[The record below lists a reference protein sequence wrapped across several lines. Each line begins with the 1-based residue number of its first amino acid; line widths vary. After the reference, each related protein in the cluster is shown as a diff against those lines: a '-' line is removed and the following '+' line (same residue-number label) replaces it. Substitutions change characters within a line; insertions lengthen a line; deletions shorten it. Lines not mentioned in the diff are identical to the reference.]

1 LNGIKAI
8 SSIGVFFGHSFGVR
22 VFFPYRDG
30 SVIKA
35 AVVESNVS
43 RPFHSCMM
51 LMETFFIISGV
62 LVSRSLA
69 RSENFS
75 FWRLFV
81 QRYMRLTLP
90 SLVLICCSAFGY
102 TLLKLSPWP
111 YAYIDHT
118 VIDDC
123 KNYWWTTAL
132 NIQTLVNPKNM
143 VRIESFALRF

>member
-8 SSIGVFFGHSFGVR
+8 CTIGIFFFHSLAIR
-22 VFFPYRDG
+22 TFFPFRDG

-35 AVVESNVS
+35 AVVEGKVT
-43 RPFHSCMM
+43 RPLHSCLM
-51 LMETFFIISGV
+51 LIETFFIISGV

-75 FWRLFV
+75 FWRFFV
-81 QRYMRLTLP
+81 QRYMRLTLL
-90 SLVLICCSAFGY
+90 SLVLICYDAFGF

-111 YAYIDHT
+111 YAYVDHT
-118 VIDDC
+118 AIDDC

-143 VRIESFALRF
+143 VRN